1 MIEIKILKKDEIK
14 KKFDLCLKAY
24 MLAGFTD
31 EEYSKIMIEDAQ
43 KIGLAYYN
51 GELAGIGRIIG
62 DRVRVSYIVDLV
74 VLEKHRGKGIGKKL
88 VQELARS
95 AKTTFVALTNDSK
108 NQGLKEFYKKAG
120 FKESIGESVF
130 GWEEQKR

>member
-14 KKFDLCLKAY
+14 RDLDLCLRAY
-24 MLAGFTD
+24 VLVGFTD

-62 DRVRVSYIVDLV
+62 DRVRVNYIVDLV
-74 VLEKHRGKGIGKKL
+74 ILEKNRGKGIGKRL
-88 VQELARS
+88 VQELAKS
-95 AKTTFVALTNDSK
+95 AKTTFVALTNDPK

-120 FKESIGESVF
+120 FKESEGESVF
-130 GWEEQKR
+130 EWGGQKE